1 MDLIHLAINK
11 AQNPEM
17 ISLNSGMAA
26 NGIVCMHESNMD
38 IGSKHTSS
46 AKTDIQSISH
56 LVRCR
61 SICAVTWF

>member
-1 MDLIHLAINK
+1 LIRLAISK
-11 AQNPEM
+11 ALNPEM
-17 ISLNSGMAA
+17 ISLNIGMAA
-26 NGIVCMHESNMD
+26 NGVVCMHESNMD